1 MKMVPRVIA
10 GLDPAIHLFRK
21 MDHRVSGLRPGPVMT
36 LVALCIALWV
46 APAQAETAPKR
57 VASFNL
63 CADQL
68 VVALADPEQI
78 AGLSPYATDA
88 GLSVVA
94 EKAKAFRKADWQAES
109 TLLLNPDLVLVGP
122 NDRSVTR
129 RMLTAQGLRVVETG
143 FVSDLDSARVQIREM
158 AALLGHPERGERLIA
173 DLESARARLS
183 AAAGRTERTGLVVER
198 GGYTQGPASLAA
210 TLLAEAGIKS
220 PAGAPAGYGGFIPL
234 EKLLVLRPDLVFL
247 KDPPNAATDQGA
259 LFLLHPALRDLFPPQ
274 RRVALPTRYTM
285 CGGPALV
292 AAFDYMADE
301 IVRLTPP
308 ELRPSR
314 E

>member
-1 MKMVPRVIA
+1 MMRVITTVPR
-10 GLDPAIHLFRK
+10 F
-21 MDHRVSGLRPGPVMT
+21 M
-36 LVALCIALWV
+36 LCIALW
-46 APAQAETAPKR
+46 ACAAQASDAPRR
-57 VASFNL
+57 VVSFNL

-78 AGLSPYATDA
+78 AGLSPYATDP

-94 EKAKAFRKADWQAES
+94 DKARGFRKADWQAES
-109 TLLLNPDLVLVGP
+109 TLLLEPDLVLIGP

-129 RMLTAQGLRVVETG
+129 RMLTSQGLRVVETG
-143 FVSDLDSARVQIREM
+143 FVSDLDSARQQISEM
-158 AALLGHPERGERLIA
+158 AALLGHPERGEKLIA
-173 DLESARARLS
+173 ELERARSRL
-183 AAAGRTERTGLVVER
+183 AAVAPKSDRTALVVER

-210 TLLAEAGIKS
+210 TLLAEAGLKP
-220 PAGAPAGYGGFIPL
+220 PAGAPQGYGGFIPL
-234 EKLLVLRPDLVFL
+234 EKFLVLRPDLVFL
-247 KDPPNAATDQGA
+247 KDPPSAATDQGA
-259 LFLLHPALRDLFPPQ
+259 MFLVHPALRDLYPPE

-292 AAFDYMADE
+292 AAFDYMSDE
-301 IVRLTPP
+301 IARLTRS

>member
-1 MKMVPRVIA
+1 MVEAPNPYARMMRVIGTVPLLA
-10 GLDPAIHLFRK
+10 LY
-21 MDHRVSGLRPGPVMT
+21 
-36 LVALCIALWV
+36 VALWAGT
-46 APAQAETAPKR
+46 APASDAPR
-57 VASFNL
+57 RIVSFNL

-68 VVALADPEQI
+68 VVALADPDQI
-78 AGLSPYATDA
+78 AGLSPYATDPA
-88 GLSVVA
+88 LSVVA
-94 EKAKAFRKADWQAES
+94 NKARAFRKADWQAES
-109 TLLLNPDLVLVGP
+109 TLLLEPDLVLIGP

-143 FVSDLDSARVQIREM
+143 FVSDFDSARKQIREM
-158 AALLGHPERGERLIA
+158 AALLGHPERGEKLI
-173 DLESARARLS
+173 DELDRARARLATVAPKS
-183 AAAGRTERTGLVVER
+183 DRTALVVER

-210 TLLAEAGIKS
+210 TLLVESGLKP

-234 EKLLVLRPDLVFL
+234 EKFLVLRPDLVFL
-247 KDPPNAATDQGA
+247 KDPPSAATDQGA
-259 LFLLHPALRDLFPPQ
+259 MFLVHPALRDLYPPE
-274 RRVALPTRYTM
+274 RRLALPTRYTM

-301 IVRLTPP
+301 IARLTRS

>member
-1 MKMVPRVIA
+1 MP
-10 GLDPAIHLFRK
+10 LL
-21 MDHRVSGLRPGPVMT
+21 
-36 LVALCIALWV
+36 ALCIALW
-46 APAQAETAPKR
+46 AASAHAQAAPKR
-57 VASFNL
+57 VVSFNL

-78 AGLSPYATDA
+78 AGLSPYATDP

-94 EKAKAFRKADWQAES
+94 GKAKAFRKADWQAES
-109 TLLLNPDLVLVGP
+109 TLLLDPDLVLVGP

-129 RMLTAQGLRVVETG
+129 RMLTSQGLRVVETG
-143 FVSDLDSARVQIREM
+143 FVSDLASARRQIREM
-158 AALLGHPERGERLIA
+158 AALLGHSERGEKLIA
-173 DLESARARLS
+173 ELERSRARLA
-183 AAAGRTERTGLVVER
+183 AAAGTGDRTALVVER

-210 TLLAEAGIKS
+210 TLLAEAGLKA

-234 EKLLVLRPDLVFL
+234 ERFLLLKPDLVFL

-259 LFLLHPALRDLFPPQ
+259 LFLLHPALRELYPPQ

-285 CGGPALV
+285 CGGPALI

-301 IVRLTPP
+301 IARLTPP
-308 ELRPSR
+308 ALRPSR